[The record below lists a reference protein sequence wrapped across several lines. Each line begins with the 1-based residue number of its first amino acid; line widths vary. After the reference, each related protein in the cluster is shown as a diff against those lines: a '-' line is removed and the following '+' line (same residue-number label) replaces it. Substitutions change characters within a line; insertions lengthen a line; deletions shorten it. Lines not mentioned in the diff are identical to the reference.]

1 MASLRNP
8 RSAMVAVA
16 VLGLTAC
23 GGTGVVTSSPA
34 AFQTEASASP
44 STAAPS
50 TPTPPPSPTPAG
62 PPKFS
67 AKIQK
72 VSRADLPSSW
82 HAGCPVSPSGL
93 RKITMTYWGFDGKP
107 HTGQLVVNQSAADD
121 MVKVFAKLYGFR
133 YPIRRMQPVDA
144 YKGSDDASI
153 DADNTSAFNCRNAT
167 GSSKW
172 SNHAYGLAVDVN
184 PRENPYVYADGS
196 NAHRNAD
203 AFVRRPLKK
212 PGVINADDRVVKAF
226 ASVGWGW
233 GGSWSGDKDYQHFSE
248 NGR

>member
-1 MASLRNP
+1 
-8 RSAMVAVA
+8 MVAA
-16 VLGLTAC
+16 AILGLAAC
-23 GGTGVVTSSPA
+23 GGTQAVTPAPA
-34 AFQTEASASP
+34 AFQTEAWVSP
-44 STAAPS
+44 SPPAPS
-50 TPTPPPSPTPAG
+50 TPTPPASPTPTG

-67 AKIQK
+67 AKVQK
-72 VSRADLPSSW
+72 ISRADVPYSW
-82 HAGCPVSPSGL
+82 HSSCPVSPGDL

-107 HTGQLVVNQSAADD
+107 HTGQLVVNESAAND
-121 MVKVFAKLYGFR
+121 MITVFAKLYDYR

-144 YKGSDDASI
+144 YKGSDNDSI

-167 GSSKW
+167 GSSSW
-172 SNHAYGLAVDVN
+172 SEHAYGLAVDVN

-212 PGVINADDRVVKAF
+212 PGVVNPGDRVIRAF